1 MSAPTDWAA
10 LAAHDLRQSLQAAA
24 VQAHALV
31 LQARQ
36 QQQPQLA
43 SLGQQMGQSLQHC
56 SQLLAGLM
64 DSLPGAGLASAA
76 GAHPPPQP
84 PPQPAS
90 APVSLGPLLDAR
102 LQAWAPLAAQR
113 GLALTLRR
121 PEPATWVRTDAHLLC
136 RVLDNLLGNALA
148 HTLQGGVTLEL
159 RAADDPAQ
167 AGPTVLVTDTGPGLG
182 GLASPAA
189 PSLPGHGLGLLI
201 VRQLCGLL
209 QIELQLLPAAGG
221 GTVASLRWPASM
233 PAADA

>member
-1 MSAPTDWAA
+1 MAPASTDWAA

-31 LQARQ
+31 LQAQ
-36 QQQPQLA
+36 KQQQPQLA
-43 SLGQQMGQSLQHC
+43 SLGQQMGQALQHC
-56 SQLLAGLM
+56 SQLLAGLL
-64 DSLPGAGLASAA
+64 DSLPGAGLSSAG

-84 PPQPAS
+84 AW
-90 APVSLGPLLDAR
+90 APVNLGPLLDAR

-113 GLALTLRR
+113 GLGLALQR
-121 PEPATWVRTDAHLLC
+121 PDPAPWVQTDAHLLC

-148 HTLQGGVTLEL
+148 HTLRGGVTLEL

-167 AGPTVLVTDTGPGLG
+167 AGPIILVTDTGPGLG
-182 GLASPAA
+182 DQAQPAA
-189 PSLPGHGLGLLI
+189 VQPPGHGLGLLI